1 MKNAGLA
8 KTAVKSAVK
17 PRKVQALSHSQRS
30 LAPKKGMSNWTSQSV
45 EKPEIQE
52 NWISGFTCFI
62 IKVAKHENVE
72 E

>member
-1 MKNAGLA
+1 MGA
-8 KTAVKSAVK
+8 
-17 PRKVQALSHSQRS
+17 R
-30 LAPKKGMSNWTSQSV
+30 QSV

-52 NWISGFTCFI
+52 NWISGFNCFI